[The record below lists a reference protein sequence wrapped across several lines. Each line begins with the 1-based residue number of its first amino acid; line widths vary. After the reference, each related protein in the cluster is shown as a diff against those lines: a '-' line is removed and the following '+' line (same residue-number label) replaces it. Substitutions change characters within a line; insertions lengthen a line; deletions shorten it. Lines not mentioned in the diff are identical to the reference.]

1 MDDDDR
7 QVMRSHFETQIKPK
21 FLPDQD
27 GDGDD
32 DGGKICQLPGVPDDH
47 ENGVQKSKVRFSTN
61 ELKEVFEPIFTDIA
75 TLVEKQVD
83 AVQEATNKNVNV
95 CDNPAY
101 YLLGTKSGSF

>member
-27 GDGDD
+27 GDDD
-32 DGGKICQLPGVPDDH
+32 NDSTICQLPGVPDDH
-47 ENGVQKSKVRFSTN
+47 ERGVQKSKIRFSTN

-95 CDNPAY
+95 CTNPTF
-101 YLLGTKSGSF
+101 LCFGN